1 MNPTRAAGRVG
12 RYLSWSEREEIAAL
26 DHAGHGVCEIAV
38 RLDRNPGTISREL
51 DRGATRWGYRASVGQ
66 AKADESRT
74 APRAAKLATSLRLR
88 REVQARLT
96 RRESPEQIAGRL
108 KSDFPDE
115 PEMWVSHETIYLT
128 LFIQARGALKREL
141 LAHLRRRRS
150 IRRPRAASR
159 SNAAGPDR

>member
-1 MNPTRAAGRVG
+1 MTGRPKRPREFDRRFWAGIRAGLGVEASAIAAGMSESWGRSTFRKAGGVNPTRATAPVG

-26 DHAGHGVCEIAV
+26 NHSDHGVREIGR

-74 APRAAKLATSLRLR
+74 APRAAKLATNLRLR

-108 KSDFPDE
+108 
-115 PEMWVSHETIYLT
+115 
-128 LFIQARGALKREL
+128 
-141 LAHLRRRRS
+141 
-150 IRRPRAASR
+150 
-159 SNAAGPDR
+159 